1 MTRTLSRRNFLRLSG
16 AAAAGL
22 ALYSGELERH
32 DLEVTR
38 QTITLAHLPTAFH
51 GFTIAQISDI
61 HFQEYTEAFFL
72 ERVIKT
78 ANDLLPDL
86 VALTGDYITDG
97 PFPSSYAENRIGH
110 CVEMLGKI
118 NAPLRYA
125 VLGNHDALVNPDS
138 VTDNLQSHGIPVL
151 ANRYV
156 AVERQQQRIWL
167 SGIEDACIQRPD
179 LQAAVPKPTVRQNE
193 PVILLGHEPDFGDV
207 VAKHG
212 VDLMLSGHT
221 HGGQIRIPL
230 MRPHFLPELGDKY
243 VEGLFAIDQMQLYV
257 NRGIGTVS
265 LPFRFRCRPELTLI
279 TLQQKS
285 EGERSALG

>member
-1 MTRTLSRRNFLRLSG
+1 MTRTLSRRNFLGLSG

-32 DLEVTR
+32 DLEITR
-38 QTITLAHLPTAFH
+38 RTITLARLPEAFH

-61 HFQEYTEAFFL
+61 HFEEYTEAYFL
-72 ERVIKT
+72 ERVLKT
-78 ANDLLPDL
+78 ANELRPDM

-97 PFPSSYAENRIGH
+97 PFPSSFAEKRIGR
-110 CVEMLGKI
+110 CTEMLAAI
-118 NAPLRYA
+118 TAPLRYA
-125 VLGNHDALVNPDS
+125 VLGNHDALVNPDA
-138 VTDNLQSHGIPVL
+138 VADNLQSHGIPVL

-156 AVERQQQRIWL
+156 PLERQGQRIWL
-167 SGIEDACIQRPD
+167 SGIEDACVQRPD
-179 LQAAVPKPTVRQNE
+179 LQAAVPTRGVRQQE
-193 PVILLGHEPDFGDV
+193 PVILLGHEPDFADV

-221 HGGQIRIPL
+221 HGGQIRIPF

-257 NRGIGTVS
+257 NRGIGTVGVP
-265 LPFRFRCRPELTLI
+265 LRFRCRPELTLI
-279 TLQQKS
+279 TLQQKN